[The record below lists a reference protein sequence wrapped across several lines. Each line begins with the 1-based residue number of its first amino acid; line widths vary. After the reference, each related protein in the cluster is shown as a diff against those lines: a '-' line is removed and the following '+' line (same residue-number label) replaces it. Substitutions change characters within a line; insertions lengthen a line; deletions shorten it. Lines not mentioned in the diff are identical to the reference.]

1 MLYGRPWA
9 SIGVGLKQCPMM
21 DVGLEGRACPAHA
34 FKTSPGRDVVVDG
47 HETMVPDFLLSGRN
61 ATELREGIYIYT
73 QP

>member
-34 FKTSPGRDVVVDG
+34 FKTSPRRDVVVDG
-47 HETMVPDFLLSGRN
+47 HKNMAPDFLFSGRN
-61 ATELREGIYIYT
+61 AAEL
-73 QP
+73 